1 MRAGI
6 TATIRS
12 IKTVSRKGAKEQ
24 RKPDLIWW
32 DSKGR
37 PRRAAPTNAQLKN
50 LDYYGKALTSS
61 ELTENYNFGTV
72 IQSIAL
78 PMRLLFR
85 SRMPILTW

>member
-24 RKPDLIWW
+24 RKPDVIWW
-32 DSKGR
+32 DSKG
-37 PRRAAPTNAQLKN
+37 AATEGHPYKCAIKN